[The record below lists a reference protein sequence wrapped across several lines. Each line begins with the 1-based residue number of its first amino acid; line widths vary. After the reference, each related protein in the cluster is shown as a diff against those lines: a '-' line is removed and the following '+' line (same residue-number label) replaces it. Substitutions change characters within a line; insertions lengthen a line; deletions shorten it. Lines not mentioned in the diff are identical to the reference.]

1 MNHEDISALVDE
13 EVDDATRARLLDALG
28 EDAAAR
34 RTWGRYHVIGDMLRT
49 MPATPAKVAAPRV
62 LPAAVVP
69 LPRRARGL
77 RGPLTGLAVAASVTL
92 VAVLLVNAGAPSLPG
107 PEVAAVALSPAPAGA
122 TVATV
127 GTERDLHLVPAGTFD
142 ERLDGYLVN
151 FNEQRARLGVPGVH
165 PYVRIVGF
173 DAR

>member
-1 MNHEDISALVDE
+1 MHHEDISALVDE

-28 EDAAAR
+28 EDATAR
-34 RTWGRYHVIGDMLRT
+34 RTWGRYHLIGDMLRT
-49 MPATPAKVAAPRV
+49 MPATTTRTVAPRP
-62 LPAAVVP
+62 LPTNVAP

-92 VAVLLVNAGAPSLPG
+92 VAVLLVNAGAPSLSG
-107 PEVAAVALSPAPAGA
+107 PEVATVALSPAPADA